1 MFTLSQYTRI
11 VKQLTR
17 LWVIGTP
24 SLWKTKTNG
33 GKKTMSTNRLVF
45 SPNLTKVTQG
55 DVLLR
60 RVRIPKAAEKFEQT
74 DRTLAYGEATGH
86 SHTLTGGEVE
96 FLKWQGKTY
105 LRVLKECTLEHLK
118 NFKTPTGEHNPIVF

>member
-1 MFTLSQYTRI
+1 
-11 VKQLTR
+11 
-17 LWVIGTP
+17 
-24 SLWKTKTNG
+24 
-33 GKKTMSTNRLVF
+33 MSTNRLVF

-118 NFKTPTGEHNPIVF
+118 NFKTPTGEHNPIVFPPGEYQYGGTKAYDYFKEETRRVVD